1 MTDDDSRIEKPRRV
15 FARLTEK
22 RLTMFIDELSECGSV
37 TMAAARAGINR
48 TALYRERERS
58 KRFAAKWDKACDL
71 GVERL
76 QDDAMRRALQGDER
90 PVFKGGEQV
99 GLVQRHDTALLKFL
113 LQSHRP
119 EVYGARKDAAAPALP
134 FDLIKRV
141 AAAEKRAKAHLAEK
155 RAQEQKTKGKA
166 NARRRS

>member
-1 MTDDDSRIEKPRRV
+1 
-15 FARLTEK
+15 
-22 RLTMFIDELSECGSV
+22 MFLAELADCASV
-37 TMAAARAGINR
+37 TMAAARSGINR

-76 QDDAMRRALQGDER
+76 QDDAMRRALQGDAR
-90 PVFKGGEQV
+90 PVIRDGEQV
-99 GLVQRHDTALLKFL
+99 AVVQRHDTGLLKFL

-119 EVYGARKDAAAPALP
+119 EVYGARRDAAAPALP
-134 FDLIKRV
+134 VDLIKRV

-155 RAQEQKTKGKA
+155 RAKESKTKGKA
-166 NARRRS
+166 HARRRS